1 MKRNLG
7 PFISAFLLL
16 GFWALP
22 AKADLKLCN
31 NTTSSVNVAVGY
43 KDKEGWASEG
53 WWKAAPSACVKL
65 LKGPLIARYYY
76 VFAVDLDRT
85 KGGSWGGKA
94 MICTRDKIFTIRGLE
109 NCAERGY
116 LKQGFF
122 EVDTGD
128 KIDWTVSL
136 AGDKTTPPAAAAD
149 GTAQPVPAPAPAP
162 DANAPALPATTN
174 TQTGQ

>member
-7 PFISAFLLL
+7 PFVCAFVLL
-16 GFWALP
+16 GFLALP

-65 LKGPLIARYYY
+65 LKGPLIARFYY

-94 MICTRDKIFTIRGLE
+94 MLCTRDKIFTIRGLE
-109 NCAERGY
+109 NCTERGY

-122 EVDTGD
+122 EVDTGE

-136 AGDKTTPPAAAAD
+136 AGNKTTPAAD
-149 GTAQPVPAPAPAP
+149 PAVPDATAQPIPAPADPAP
-162 DANAPALPATTN
+162 VKTP
-174 TQTGQ
+174 